1 MKQSR
6 VAVNRRVLPSAV
18 LSVLMVVA
26 GARAIFLLPET
37 SEGLTAL
44 VGWLLV
50 LTGAT
55 DVAHALRTR
64 DKAGHR
70 LAMILVG
77 LGIVCIV
84 AGGYVLVHPLMG
96 FAPLTFVWLIY
107 LLGKSL
113 LGLVFSYRL
122 RPLPGASWLYFDGIA
137 NSFILGMIL
146 LGIWTMW
153 PVASTRV
160 IGILV
165 GISMLFSGVAR
176 LMVSLAPRRAVET
189 PHEECHEAGV
199 MNGRC
204 DPIVGR
210 KKPTPMPAETGAGTA
225 Y

>member
-1 MKQSR
+1 MKQNR
-6 VAVNRRVLPSAV
+6 VAVNWRVLPSVV
-18 LSVLMVVA
+18 LSVLMIVA
-26 GARAIFLLPET
+26 GARAIFLPTET
-37 SEGLTAL
+37 IEDLTAL

-50 LTGAT
+50 LIGAT
-55 DVAHALRTR
+55 DVAQAWRTR
-64 DKAGHR
+64 DRGGHR

-77 LGIVCIV
+77 LGVICLV
-84 AGGYVLVHPLMG
+84 AGGYVLVHPLTG

-113 LGLVFSYRL
+113 LGLVLSYRL

-153 PVASTRV
+153 PVTSTRV

-176 LMVSLAPRRAVET
+176 LMVSLAPGRAVET
-189 PHEECHEAGV
+189 PNEECHEV
-199 MNGRC
+199 
-204 DPIVGR
+204 
-210 KKPTPMPAETGAGTA
+210 E
-225 Y
+225 